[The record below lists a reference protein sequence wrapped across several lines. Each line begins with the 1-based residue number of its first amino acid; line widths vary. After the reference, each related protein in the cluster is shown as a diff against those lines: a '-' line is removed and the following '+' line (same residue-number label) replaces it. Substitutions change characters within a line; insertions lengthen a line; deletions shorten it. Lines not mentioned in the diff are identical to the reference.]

1 MKPSSLL
8 LCSSLFALQPI
19 MAAPVL
25 AQDSDREV
33 AESEAPE
40 NDVIAPQPDMDP
52 VVPVDET
59 AEGTLPA
66 DAEADDDAWDIT
78 APPGA

>member
-1 MKPSSLL
+1 MKLSSLL
-8 LCSSLFALQPI
+8 LCTSAFALQPM
-19 MAAPVL
+19 MAAPAM
-25 AQDSDREV
+25 AQDADPDV